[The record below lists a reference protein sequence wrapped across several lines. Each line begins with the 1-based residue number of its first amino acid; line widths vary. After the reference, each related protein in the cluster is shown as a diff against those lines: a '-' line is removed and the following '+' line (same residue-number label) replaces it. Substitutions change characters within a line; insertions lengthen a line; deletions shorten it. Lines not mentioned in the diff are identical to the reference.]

1 MEETIQ
7 ILIYIHAF
15 FGGLGL
21 LAGIAS
27 IVAKKGSGPHKKMGK
42 LFSLGMLSSAL
53 ISIPISWLPKHQ
65 NLFLFLIG
73 VFTIY
78 LVLSGNRAL
87 KYRSRSKAALV
98 DQLISG
104 AMFLFS
110 ILMIGIGVYTFSKAV
125 NTAILYV
132 FFGAFGLF
140 FSWIDYRF
148 YQNPIKTQAVYLV
161 SHIRKMNGAFIAS
174 VTAFLVA
181 GLGFMHLAFWIAP
194 SVLGTFYIIYWRKK
208 VEGKGTGNR

>member
-1 MEETIQ
+1 MEEAIT

-21 LAGIAS
+21 LAGLAS
-27 IVAKKGSGPHKKMGK
+27 IVAKKGSGPHRKMGK
-42 LFSLGMLSSAL
+42 LFSLGMLTSAI
-53 ISIPISWLPKHQ
+53 ISIPISWMPRHQ

-87 KYRSRSKAALV
+87 KYRSKSEAALL

-110 ILMIGIGVYTFSKAV
+110 LLMIGIGVYTFSRVV
-125 NTAILYV
+125 NTAILYL

-140 FSWIDYRF
+140 FSMIDYRF
-148 YQNPIKTQAVYLV
+148 YQNPQKSKTAYLV

-181 GLGFMHLAFWIAP
+181 GLGLMHLFFWIAP
-194 SVLGTFYIIYWRKK
+194 SVLGTIYIVYWRKK
-208 VEGKGTGNR
+208 VEGKGQVQ